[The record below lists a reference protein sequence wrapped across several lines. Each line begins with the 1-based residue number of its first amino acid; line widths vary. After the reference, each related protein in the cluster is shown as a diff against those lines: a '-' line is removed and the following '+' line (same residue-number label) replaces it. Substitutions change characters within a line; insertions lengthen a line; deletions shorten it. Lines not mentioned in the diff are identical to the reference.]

1 MGNLSA
7 PRLRRMHDALAP
19 LVERGELPGFV
30 TLVERRG
37 EVHVDC
43 VGYSRDTIFRIA
55 SMSKPIVAAAAC
67 ILIEEGRLHLDD
79 SVEQLLPE
87 LAALRVLRS
96 IDSEVDDT
104 VPKIRPITLRH
115 LLAFT
120 LGAGM
125 IFAEK
130 GTYPIQKA
138 MEGSDLSNRRKLT
151 PDQYMRAL
159 AELPLVHQPG
169 EAWLYNTGSE
179 VLGIL
184 IGRATRMSLGDF
196 MRERLFQ
203 PLGMKDSG
211 FWVPAAKIDRLPTA
225 YAKPGGPET
234 EDKGKGGSFSRP
246 PALESGGGGLVAT
259 VDDFHVFARMLLNG
273 GVMGAERILSRPTIE
288 AMTSDQLTPSQKAN
302 SPWNAGAWDNESW
315 GWGVGVV
322 TRRSETNTTPGAYG
336 WRGGYGTAW
345 RSDPS
350 EDMVAILM
358 TQVVGMTAGPDSL
371 PVPRDFFSLAYAAID
386 D

>member
-37 EVHVDC
+37 ELHVDC

-55 SMSKPIVAAAAC
+55 SMSKPIVAAAGC

-79 SVEQLLPE
+79 PVEELLPE
-87 LAALRVLRS
+87 LAGLRVLRS

-138 MEGSDLSNRRKLT
+138 MERSVLSNRRKLT

-184 IGRATRMSLGDF
+184 IGRATGMSLGDF
-196 MRERLFQ
+196 LRERIFE

-211 FWVPAAKIDRLPTA
+211 FWVPRDKIGRLPTA
-225 YAKPGGPET
+225 YARPGGPET
-234 EDKGKGGSFSRP
+234 ADKGKGGTFSRP

-259 VDDFHVFARMLLNG
+259 IDDFHGFARMLLNG
-273 GVMGAERILSRPTIE
+273 GLGATRVLSRPTIE

-302 SPWNAGAWDNESW
+302 SPWNAGAWETESW

-345 RSDPS
+345 RSDPR

-371 PVPRDFFSLAYAAID
+371 PVPRDFFSLAFAAID